1 MWITAGNSAMK
12 FQDGISLS
20 IQTVKTR
27 SLRSFLTVLGMSVG
41 IAAVFFLVSLGYG
54 LQRVVLSQITSS
66 DPLLSLDVASQSDL
80 LKIDEDVI
88 RDIAAIP
95 DVQKIAPLVL
105 APAQV
110 QFDGITV
117 DVSAQVIDPLYFS
130 LQGIELSVGKLFS
143 DGEKGI
149 IISSSLLKVLDKA
162 PGDILDVPVRVSLFA
177 ESAGA
182 TSTALQ
188 IMTEE
193 FKIFGVVND
202 DSNLYVF
209 APLAGFPDFHPAAYQ
224 LVKVKVSGSDKLES
238 VRMALTNKG
247 LLVSALLDTI
257 NQANKIFSI
266 IQVILGVFGTVAL
279 IVAAIGMFNTMVISL
294 LERTQYI
301 GIMKSIGA
309 TNLDILGLFLLES
322 LSMGLIGG
330 ASGIAIGFVG
340 AKIFNFLVD
349 ILAKGAGA
357 KSVELFYFPLW
368 FVGLILSFSALVGL
382 IVGFFP
388 ARRASKLNALASLRY
403 K

>member
-1 MWITAGNSAMK
+1 MK

-80 LKIDEDVI
+80 LKINSEVI
-88 RDIAAIP
+88 RDISAIP
-95 DVQKIAPLVL
+95 DVQKVAPLVV
-105 APAQV
+105 APV
-110 QFDGITV
+110 QMEFDGITV

-130 LQGIELSVGKLFS
+130 LQGIELSVGKLFN

-149 IISSSLLKVLDKA
+149 IISSSLLKILNKA
-162 PGDILDVPVRVSLFA
+162 PEDILEMPVKISLFA
-177 ESAGA
+177 ENVGA
-182 TSTALQ
+182 TSTAPQ
-188 IMTEE
+188 IIADE
-193 FKIFGVVND
+193 FRIFGVVND
-202 DSNLYVF
+202 ESNLYIF
-209 APLAGFPDFHPAAYQ
+209 APLAGFPDFQPASYQ
-224 LVKVKVSGSDKLES
+224 LVKVRVSESDKLEN
-238 VRMALTNKG
+238 VRTALANKG

-266 IQVILGVFGTVAL
+266 IQIILGVFGTVAL

-309 TNLDILGLFLLES
+309 TNADILGLFLLES
-322 LSMGLIGG
+322 LSMGIIGG
-330 ASGIAIGFVG
+330 AGGITIGFVG

-349 ILAKGAGA
+349 ILARGAGA
-357 KSVELFYFPLW
+357 KPVELFYFPLW
-368 FVGLILSFSALVGL
+368 FIGLILSFSAMVGL
-382 IVGFFP
+382 VVGFFP